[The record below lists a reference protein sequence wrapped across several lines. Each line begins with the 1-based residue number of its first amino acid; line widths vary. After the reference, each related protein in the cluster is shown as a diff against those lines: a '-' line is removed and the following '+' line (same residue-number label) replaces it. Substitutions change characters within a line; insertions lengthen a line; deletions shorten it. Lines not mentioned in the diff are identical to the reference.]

1 MNSFWLYFTLGFDH
15 VLDLGGLDHF
25 FFLIVLALPFGWRN
39 SKSLVGWVTL
49 FTIGHTFSLWAA
61 YAGWIKISG
70 VWIEFLIP
78 ITIAW
83 MAIRVLLPEGKS
95 TFKSKLNLNVA
106 LTTLVFGLIHGL
118 GFGRYFSQIVVEDAA
133 YTSLFQFAL
142 GVEFAQLLI
151 VLGVV
156 VANLLVLD
164 ILRWNAKKW
173 RLIISA
179 MVLSQALMMAI
190 ENNPWT

>member
-1 MNSFWLYFTLGFDH
+1 MNSFWLYFTLGFDL

-95 TFKSKLNLNVA
+95 TFKSKLNLNVS

-118 GFGRYFSQIVVEDAA
+118 GFCLFFSFFVVVVGV
-133 YTSLFQFAL
+133 YCLLLLFGF
-142 GVEFAQLLI
+142 GVEFGVLVI

-179 MVLSQALMMAI
+179 MVLSQALTMAI
-190 ENNPWT
+190 ENIPWT

>member
-15 VLDLGGLDHF
+15 VLDLEGLDHF
-25 FFLIVLALPFGWRN
+25 FFLIVLALPFSWRN
-39 SKSLVGWVTL
+39 FKRLVGWVTL

-61 YAGWIKISG
+61 YDSWIKISG

-83 MAIRVLLPEGKS
+83 MAIRTLLPVGKS
-95 TFKSKLNLNVA
+95 TFQSKLNFNVS
-106 LTTLVFGLIHGL
+106 LTTVVFGLIHGL

-142 GVEFAQLLI
+142 GVEFAQLLF

-156 VANLLVLD
+156 VANLLILD
-164 ILRWNAKKW
+164 IIRWNTKKW

-179 MVLSQALMMAI
+179 MVLSQALKMAF

>member
-1 MNSFWLYFTLGFDH
+1 MSSFWLYFTLGFDH
-15 VLDLGGLDHF
+15 VLDPGGLDHF
-25 FFLIVLALPFGWRN
+25 FFLILLALPFSWRN
-39 SKSLVGWVTL
+39 FKSLVGWATL

-61 YAGWIKISG
+61 YDSWIKISD
-70 VWIEFLIP
+70 VLIEFLIP

-83 MAIRVLLPEGKS
+83 MAIRVLLLEGKS
-95 TFKSKLNLNVA
+95 TIQSKLNLNVT
-106 LTTLVFGLIHGL
+106 LTTLGFGLIHGL
-118 GFGRYFSQIVVEDAA
+118 GFGRYFSQIVFDDAA
-133 YTSLFQFAL
+133 YISLFQFAL

-156 VANLLVLD
+156 VANLLILD
-164 ILRWNAKKW
+164 IFRWNTKKW

-179 MVLSQALMMAI
+179 MVLSQALKMAF

>member
-1 MNSFWLYFTLGFDH
+1 MSSFWLYFTLGFDH

-25 FFLIVLALPFGWRN
+25 FFLILLALPFSWRN
-39 SKSLVGWVTL
+39 FKSLVGWVTL

-61 YAGWIKISG
+61 YYSWIKISD

-83 MAIRVLLPEGKS
+83 MAIRVLLLEGKS
-95 TFKSKLNLNVA
+95 TIQSKLNLNVT

-151 VLGVV
+151 VSGVI
-156 VANLLVLD
+156 VANLLILD
-164 ILRWNAKKW
+164 VFRWNTKKW

-179 MVLSQALMMAI
+179 MVLSQALVMAF